1 MNQEGTV
8 SYKVFFVVVVFLA
21 LMYSLGS
28 EFSEVYQCD
37 IYVPQE
43 GRGEVGRKRLKP
55 LLTLMFTSSL
65 EAKGK
70 SVHLQ

>member
-8 SYKVFFVVVVFLA
+8 SYKVFFVVVFLA

-43 GRGEVGRKRLKP
+43 GRGGWVGNASNL
-55 LLTLMFTSSL
+55 FSL
-65 EAKGK
+65 
-70 SVHLQ
+70 